1 MVLKTA
7 AVTIPARIVFLCR
20 EMGNGAI
27 ADIKIVIN
35 FEVAFS
41 ELVNQNKFIVTEI
54 ELFLLYIRGCVS
66 ILNTAIRG

>member
-41 ELVNQNKFIVTEI
+41 ELVNQNKFIATEI

-66 ILNTAIRG
+66 ILKTAILG